1 MTMSNEKMAEIL
13 AEIGQHLVEI
23 TEDDPEG
30 VYLYVEADAGSQEA
44 GIFKDKGESISYWDP
59 DGELFDAID
68 RLWYAA
74 DSDKKWA
81 VMEYVVTNGRF
92 DADFLYPDQLD
103 PEETSYD
110 RRERAL
116 EKRFGDKP
124 VIYPP
129 MDEDFHDLTE
139 DDLSKD

>member
-1 MTMSNEKMAEIL
+1 MINEKMAKIL
-13 AEIGQHLVEI
+13 ATIGQHLAEI
-23 TEDDPEG
+23 TETEPEG
-30 VYLYVEADAGSQEA
+30 TYLYAEAEGDWQEA
-44 GIFKDKGESISYWDP
+44 SIFKEDGENVAYWRP

-68 RLWYAA
+68 RLWQAA
-74 DSDKKWA
+74 DGDKKWL
-81 VMEYVVTNGRF
+81 VMEYFVAEGRF

-129 MDEDFHDLTE
+129 MEDDFHELTE